1 MVSSSKLIFQSY
13 SIKLESQRFKMA
25 DRHFIKVKGQSG
37 DFPKIGLGTANLGE
51 RTADAVCN
59 ALKNGCTL
67 IDAALCYRN
76 QKEVGEGIKMSG
88 LSRNQ
93 FQVTTKV
100 GFFPPKSDGVW
111 MFNANNMKGGEKE
124 SIDLCL
130 EQLGLDYVDLL
141 LIHNP
146 TASVPEYNT
155 ASCPHFFELFGNSGH
170 PDAVKPEKLPG
181 GEHIRPL
188 ILDSMLRKAKQEGIT
203 KKESLEI
210 RRQSWACLERAHK
223 EGKAKMIGV
232 SNYPAELLE
241 EMKTYAEI
249 MPAVNQIEYH
259 PRFASPATYTKCKE
273 LGILLQSYGILNSM
287 LIANPAVRQRIDQIA
302 KKNNTSAIQTCIRWA
317 VQNQVCVIFRSGSKE
332 NQLSNLASLQGP
344 DLSSE
349 DMAAINALHENYP
362 YYWLPEASIQTL
374 D

>member
-1 MVSSSKLIFQSY
+1 MAGRHLIN
-13 SIKLESQRFKMA
+13 
-25 DRHFIKVKGQSG
+25 VKGQSG
-37 DFPKIGLGTANLGE
+37 DFPKIGLGTANLGD
-51 RTADAVCN
+51 RTAEAVCN
-59 ALKNGCTL
+59 ALKSGCTL

-100 GFFPPKSDGVW
+100 GFFPPESDGVW
-111 MFNANNMKGGEKE
+111 MYDSNNMKGGESE
-124 SIDLCL
+124 SIELSL
-130 EQLGLDYVDLL
+130 KQLGLEYVDLL

-146 TASVPEYNT
+146 TTSVPEYNT
-155 ASCPHFFELFGNSGH
+155 ATCPHFFELFGNSGH

-188 ILDSMLRKAKQEGIT
+188 IIDSMLRKAKEDGIS
-203 KKESLEI
+203 KEKSLEI
-210 RRQSWACLERAHK
+210 RKSSWALLEKAYK

-241 EMKTYAEI
+241 EMKGYAEI

-259 PRFASPATYTKCKE
+259 PRFASPSTHAKCKE

-287 LIANPAVRQRIDQIA
+287 LIANQKVNDVITQVARRTDRTP
-302 KKNNTSAIQTCIRWA
+302 IQTCIRWA
-317 VQNQVCVIFRSGSKE
+317 VQNQVCVIFRSGTKT
-332 NQLSNLASLQGP
+332 NQVSNLASLDGP
-344 DLSSE
+344 DISSE
-349 DMAAINALHENYP
+349 DMASINALNENHP

-374 D
+374 K